1 MPAREFEDDL
11 QDDSGD
17 IHPVE
22 PSPELPILADT
33 IDQHA
38 VAARLQSKWLQ
49 RMEFLIDH
57 GLATSTD
64 LATIARVLLQ
74 NGWSLDPKK
83 LPQGLQALVNKV
95 EFDTDTGRPR
105 LLKVI

>member
-1 MPAREFEDDL
+1 MPARDFDDEL
-11 QDDSGD
+11 PEVQE
-17 IHPVE
+17 VTE
-22 PSPELPILADT
+22 PEAPQMPELAAS

-38 VAARLQSKWLQ
+38 VAARLQAKWLQ

-64 LATIARVLLQ
+64 LATLARVLLQ

-83 LPQGLQALVNKV
+83 LPQTLQSLVSKV
-95 EFDTDTGRPR
+95 EFDPETGRPR
-105 LLKVI
+105 LMKVV

>member
-1 MPAREFEDDL
+1 MPARDFDDDL
-11 QDDSGD
+11 PEAPEGQL
-17 IHPVE
+17 PEAPKQE
-22 PSPELPILADT
+22 PLAAE

-38 VAARLQSKWLQ
+38 AAARLQAKWLQ

-64 LATIARVLLQ
+64 LATLARVLLQ

-83 LPQGLQALVNKV
+83 LPKGLQSLVSKV
-95 EFDTDTGRPR
+95 EFDEDGRPKLR
-105 LLKVI
+105 MA